1 MGLAAGLMGMM
12 GTVQGPGG
20 FDPPKLVPM
29 SALLAIG
36 SLTIAGVVAGLYPAR
51 KAAMLQPVEA
61 LRQEGIL
68 ELDANMFQDLFQE
81 AYGAMRHNRRR
92 TALTMLGMAWGI
104 ATVVMLLAYG
114 DGFGQACANIFANF
128 GTKLVIVVP
137 GRTSMQAGGKKAGML
152 VRFTQDDVETLTSNL
167 PQITQIT
174 PEVSKQASIQ
184 FDTRV
189 FTWAVTGNYP
199 NVFDVRALK
208 LDQGRFY
215 NPEDEIQRARVAVIG
230 SEAKEKL
237 FSGRNALGEH
247 IRVDGLSFE
256 VIGVLSAKMQE
267 GNDDI
272 NRVVYVPFSTMS
284 DLKNTHYLDTIWFT
298 YQTPEYESLE
308 QSVRTILAAE
318 HKFSQ
323 TDRQAVDVF
332 NLMMQVHQFEII
344 TMGLKILMGFIGTLT
359 LGIGGV
365 GLMNIMLVSVTQR
378 TREIG
383 VQKALGAPRRYI
395 LMQFLAEALTITFI
409 GGVLG
414 VILAYAVALS
424 VGRLTLYSA
433 FAKNGEAGDIRLI
446 ISPGTLI
453 ASTLILGAV
462 GLISGMI
469 PAFRA
474 SRLNP
479 IEALRHE

>member
-1 MGLAAGLMGMM
+1 M
-12 GTVQGPGG
+12 
-20 FDPPKLVPM
+20 FKD
-29 SALLAIG
+29 LL
-36 SLTIAGVVAGLYPAR
+36 
-51 KAAMLQPVEA
+51 
-61 LRQEGIL
+61 
-68 ELDANMFQDLFQE
+68 QE
-81 AYGAMRHNRRR
+81 ACAAMRHNRRR

-114 DGFGQACANIFANF
+114 DGFGQACTNIFANF
-128 GTKLVIVVP
+128 GTKMVIVVP
-137 GRTSMQAGGKKAGML
+137 GTTSMQAGGTKSGAPI
-152 VRFTQDDVETLTSNL
+152 RFTMDDVDALTTNI
-167 PQITQIT
+167 PQITHIT
-174 PEVSKQASIQ
+174 PEVGKQATVQ
-184 FDTRV
+184 YDTRA
-189 FTWAVTGNYP
+189 FTWSVTGNYP
-199 NVFDVRALK
+199 NVLQIRSLK
-208 LDQGRFY
+208 VDQGRFY
-215 NPEDEIQRARVAVIG
+215 NAEEEIQHARVAVIG

-237 FSGRNALGEH
+237 FSGRNALGDH
-247 IRVDGLSFE
+247 IRLDGLSFE
-256 VIGVLSAKMQE
+256 VVGVLTAKMQE

-272 NRVVYVPFSTMS
+272 NRTIYVPFSSMS
-284 DLKNTHYLDTIWFT
+284 DLTDTHFLGTIWFN
-298 YQTPEYESLE
+298 YDTPQYDQLE
-308 QSVRTILAAE
+308 PEVRSVLSTA

-323 TDRQAVDVF
+323 ADRQAVRVF
-332 NLMMQVHQFEII
+332 NIMMQVHQFEII
-344 TMGLKILMGFIGTLT
+344 TLGLKILMGFIGTLT

-383 VQKALGAPRRYI
+383 VQKALGAQRRYI

-414 VILAYAVALS
+414 VILAYGVALS

-446 ISPGTLI
+446 IAPSTLI
-453 ASTLILGAV
+453 ASTIILGLV

-474 SRLNP
+474 SRLDP

>member
-1 MGLAAGLMGMM
+1 M
-12 GTVQGPGG
+12 
-20 FDPPKLVPM
+20 FRD
-29 SALLAIG
+29 LL
-36 SLTIAGVVAGLYPAR
+36 
-51 KAAMLQPVEA
+51 
-61 LRQEGIL
+61 
-68 ELDANMFQDLFQE
+68 QE

-137 GRTSMQAGGKKAGML
+137 GRTSMQAGGQKAGAL
-152 VRFTQDDVETLTSNL
+152 VRFTDDDIDTLTTNL
-167 PQITQIT
+167 PQISRIT
-174 PEVSKQASIQ
+174 PEVSKQASVQ
-184 FDTRV
+184 YDTRV
-189 FTWAVTGNYP
+189 FTWSVTGNFP
-199 NVFDVRALK
+199 NVMDVRSLK
-208 LDQGRFY
+208 LGQGRFY
-215 NPEDEIQRARVAVIG
+215 NLEDQVQRARVVVLG

-247 IRVDGLSFE
+247 VRVDGLSFE
-256 VIGVLSAKMQE
+256 VIGVLKAKMQE

-272 NRVVYVPFSTMS
+272 NRVLYVPFTTMG
-284 DLKNTHYLDTIWFT
+284 DLKNTHYLDSIWFN
-298 YQTPEYESLE
+298 YQTPEYEALE
-308 QSVRTILAAE
+308 QSVRTIMATE
-318 HKFSQ
+318 HKFNQ
-323 TDRQAVDVF
+323 TDRQAVEVF
-332 NLMMQVHQFEII
+332 NLMTQVHQFEII
-344 TMGLKILMGFIGTLT
+344 TIGLKVLMGFIGTLT

-383 VQKALGAPRRYI
+383 VQKALGARRRYI

-414 VILAYAVALS
+414 VLLAYAVALS

-446 ISPGTLI
+446 IAPGTLI
-453 ASTLILGAV
+453 ASTLILGMV
-462 GLISGMI
+462 GLISGMV
-469 PAFRA
+469 PAVRA

>member
-1 MGLAAGLMGMM
+1 MIS
-12 GTVQGPGG
+12 
-20 FDPPKLVPM
+20 D
-29 SALLAIG
+29 LL
-36 SLTIAGVVAGLYPAR
+36 
-51 KAAMLQPVEA
+51 
-61 LRQEGIL
+61 
-68 ELDANMFQDLFQE
+68 QE
-81 AYGAMRHNRRR
+81 AYNAMRHNRRR

-137 GRTSMQAGGKKAGML
+137 GKTSLQAGGQKSGVA
-152 VRFTQDDVETLTSNL
+152 VRFTQDDVDALTTNL
-167 PQITQIT
+167 PQITHIT
-174 PEVSKQASIQ
+174 PEVGKQANVQ
-184 FDTRV
+184 YDTRV
-189 FTWAVTGNYP
+189 FTWAVSGNYP
-199 NVFDVRALK
+199 NVLDIRALK

-215 NPEDEIQRARVAVIG
+215 NMEDQVQRARVAVIG

-237 FSGRNALGEH
+237 FSGRNAIGEH
-247 IRVDGLSFE
+247 IRLDGLSFE
-256 VIGVLSAKMQE
+256 VVGVLKAKMQE

-284 DLKNTHYLDTIWFT
+284 DLKDTHYLDTIWFT
-298 YQTPEYESLE
+298 YQMPEYERLE
-308 QSVRTILAAE
+308 PAVRTILATQ
-318 HKFSQ
+318 HKFNQS
-323 TDRQAVDVF
+323 DRQAVRVF

-344 TMGLKILMGFIGTLT
+344 TMGLKVLMGFIGTLT

-395 LMQFLAEALTITFI
+395 LLQFLAEALTITFI

-414 VILAYAVALS
+414 VMLAYIVALS

-446 ISPGTLI
+446 IAPGTLI

>member
-1 MGLAAGLMGMM
+1 MWR
-12 GTVQGPGG
+12 
-20 FDPPKLVPM
+20 D
-29 SALLAIG
+29 LL
-36 SLTIAGVVAGLYPAR
+36 
-51 KAAMLQPVEA
+51 
-61 LRQEGIL
+61 
-68 ELDANMFQDLFQE
+68 QE
-81 AYGAMRHNRRR
+81 AYAAMRHNRRR

-137 GRTSMQAGGKKAGML
+137 GKTSMQAGGQKAGIP
-152 VRFTQDDVETLTSNL
+152 VRFTQDDVETLTTNL
-167 PQITQIT
+167 PQIAHIT
-174 PEVSKQASIQ
+174 PSVDKQSNVQ
-184 FDTRV
+184 YDTRI
-189 FTWAVTGNYP
+189 FTWTVTGNDP
-199 NVFDVRALK
+199 VVLDVRSLK
-208 LDQGRFY
+208 MEQGRFY
-215 NPEDEIQRARVAVIG
+215 NLEDQVQHARVAVIG

-247 IRVDGLSFE
+247 IRLDGLSFE

-272 NRVVYVPFSTMS
+272 NRVVYIPFTTMA
-284 DLKNTHYLDTIWFT
+284 DLKDTRYLDTIWFT
-298 YQTPEYESLE
+298 YQTPEYERLE
-308 QSVRTILAAE
+308 QAVRTILAVP
-318 HKFSQ
+318 HKFNQS
-323 TDRQAVDVF
+323 DHQAVRVF

-344 TMGLKILMGFIGTLT
+344 TLGLKVLMGFIGTLT

-383 VQKALGAPRRYI
+383 VQKALGAPRRHI

-446 ISPGTLI
+446 IAPGTLI
-453 ASTLILGAV
+453 ASTIILGLV
-462 GLISGMI
+462 GLVSGMI
-469 PAFRA
+469 PAVRA
-474 SRLNP
+474 SRLDP

>member
-1 MGLAAGLMGMM
+1 M
-12 GTVQGPGG
+12 VR
-20 FDPPKLVPM
+20 D
-29 SALLAIG
+29 LL
-36 SLTIAGVVAGLYPAR
+36 
-51 KAAMLQPVEA
+51 
-61 LRQEGIL
+61 
-68 ELDANMFQDLFQE
+68 QE
-81 AYGAMRHNRRR
+81 AYTAMRHNRRR

-137 GRTSMQAGGKKAGML
+137 GKTSMQAGGQKSGEA
-152 VRFTQDDVETLTSNL
+152 VRFTQEDVDALATNL
-167 PQITQIT
+167 PQITHIT
-174 PEVSKQASIQ
+174 PSVDKQANVQ
-184 FDTRV
+184 YENRV
-189 FTWAVTGNYP
+189 FTFPVSGNNP
-199 NVFDVRALK
+199 DVYDIRSLK
-208 LDQGRFY
+208 QGVGRFY
-215 NPEDEIQRARVAVIG
+215 NMEDQVQRGRVAVIG

-237 FSGRNALGEH
+237 FSGRNAVGEH
-247 IRVDGLSFE
+247 IRLDGISFE
-256 VIGVLSAKMQE
+256 VVGVLAAKMQE

-272 NRVVYVPFSTMS
+272 NRVVYVPFTTMS
-284 DLKNTHYLDTIWFT
+284 DLRSTHYLDTIWFN
-298 YQTPEYESLE
+298 YQTPEYEKIE
-308 QSVRTILAAE
+308 PAVRTILAGQ
-318 HKFSQ
+318 HKFNES
-323 TDRQAVDVF
+323 DREAVRVF
-332 NLMMQVHQFEII
+332 NLMNQLHQFEII
-344 TMGLKILMGFIGTLT
+344 TLGLKILMGFIGTLT

-383 VQKALGAPRRYI
+383 VQKALGARRRYI

-414 VILAYAVALS
+414 VVLAYVVALS

-446 ISPGTLI
+446 IQPATLI

-469 PAFRA
+469 PALRA
-474 SRLNP
+474 SRLDP
-479 IEALRHE
+479 IESLRHE

>member
-1 MGLAAGLMGMM
+1 MLH
-12 GTVQGPGG
+12 
-20 FDPPKLVPM
+20 D
-29 SALLAIG
+29 LL
-36 SLTIAGVVAGLYPAR
+36 
-51 KAAMLQPVEA
+51 
-61 LRQEGIL
+61 
-68 ELDANMFQDLFQE
+68 QE
-81 AYGAMRHNRRR
+81 AYAAMRHNRRR

-114 DGFGQACANIFANF
+114 NGFGQACSNIFANF
-128 GTKLVIVVP
+128 GSKLVIVVP
-137 GRTSMQAGGKKAGML
+137 DRTSMQAGGQKAGML
-152 VRFTQDDVETLTSNL
+152 VRFTQDDVDTLTTNL
-167 PQITQIT
+167 PQINQIT
-174 PEVSKQASIQ
+174 PSVDKTVSVQY
-184 FDTRV
+184 DTRI
-189 FTWAVTGNYP
+189 FTWTVTGNYP
-199 NVFDVRALK
+199 NVLAIRSLK
-208 LDQGRFY
+208 VGQGRFY
-215 NPEDEIQRARVAVIG
+215 NMEDQIQSARVAVIG

-237 FSGRNALGEH
+237 FSGRNAVGEH
-247 IRVDGLSFE
+247 IRVSGLSFE
-256 VIGVLSAKMQE
+256 VIGVLAGKMQE

-272 NRVVYVPFSTMS
+272 NRVVYIPFSTMS
-284 DLKNTHYLDTIWFT
+284 DIKSTHFLDTIWFT

-308 QSVRTILAAE
+308 QTVRTILATQ
-318 HKFSQ
+318 HKFNQSDQ
-323 TDRQAVDVF
+323 QAIHVF
-332 NLMMQVHQFEII
+332 NLMTQVHQFEII
-344 TMGLKILMGFIGTLT
+344 TIGLKILMGFIGTLT

-395 LMQFLAEALTITFI
+395 LIQFLAEALTITFM

-433 FAKNGEAGDIRLI
+433 FAKNADAGDIRLI
-446 ISPGTLI
+446 IAPGTLI

-474 SRLNP
+474 SRLDP